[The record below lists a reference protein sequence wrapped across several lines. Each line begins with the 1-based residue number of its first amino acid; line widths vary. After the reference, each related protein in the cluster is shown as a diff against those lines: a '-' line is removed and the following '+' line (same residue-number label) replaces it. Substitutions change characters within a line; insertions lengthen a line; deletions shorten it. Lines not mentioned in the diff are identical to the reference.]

1 MYMRDAGL
9 GGLLRSAMA
18 GKRISMREL
27 SRSSGIGV
35 STISR
40 IVSGKQEPGIAHLK
54 AFSRHLDIPLSSL
67 LCMVG
72 LSDGSEQE
80 AGTAPPPQQN
90 ILLTLLETFDIDPYT
105 LAEQVRNTLKTYREY
120 AATAEGEQ
128 MIRRLFP
135 DKIISVGGPGIAV
148 ETLNR
153 YYERYCSC
161 ASNCEERLVLGSIL
175 LYFVLS
181 TDAIPDYLFPFGYL
195 DDALALYLV
204 QTQLR
209 DMEQNDR

>member
-1 MYMRDAGL
+1 MDMRDAGL
-9 GGLLRSAMA
+9 DGLLRSAMA

-27 SRSSGIGV
+27 SRSSGIGI

-54 AFSRHLDIPLSSL
+54 AFARHLDIPLSSL

-72 LSDGSEQE
+72 LSDGSKQQT
-80 AGTAPPPQQN
+80 GSAPPPQPD
-90 ILLTLLETFDIDPYT
+90 ILSALLDTFGIDPHT
-105 LAEQVRNTLKTYREY
+105 LAEQVRNTLKTYKEY
-120 AATAEGEQ
+120 AATTEGEQ